1 MNGSAAKTVT
11 VPQMATVPGTSGTKA
26 PGATDIVSGRK
37 VYVETTVVQIG
48 SGAVTLSPAP
58 AVTITGPAATSG
70 DGQSL
75 VLRWT
80 SPTTVRSRLVA

>member
-11 VPQMATVPGTSGTKA
+11 VPQIATVPGTSGTKA
-26 PGATDIVSGRK
+26 PGATDIVTGRK
-37 VYVETTVVQIG
+37 VHVETTVVQIG
-48 SGAVTLSPAP
+48 SGAVTLSPGSG
-58 AVTITGPAATSG
+58 VTITGPTATAG

-80 SPTTVRSRLVA
+80 AANAVRTRIVA